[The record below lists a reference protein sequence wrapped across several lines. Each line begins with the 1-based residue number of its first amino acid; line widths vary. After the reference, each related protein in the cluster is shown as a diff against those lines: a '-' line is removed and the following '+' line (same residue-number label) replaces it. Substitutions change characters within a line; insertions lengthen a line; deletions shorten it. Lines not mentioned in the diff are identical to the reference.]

1 MLDFH
6 ANQPFKVRQVKE
18 EGIFKWTQKIQAV
31 GSKFQE
37 AALMH
42 CTIEEIAGVLMLTDK
57 LRNLCF
63 MQGLYSDRIQTIV
76 RSRNSDGFDNSQKSF
91 GGRKCYYLQ
100 TGKVQDGKVIF
111 F

>member
-1 MLDFH
+1 MDKGTLDFH
-6 ANQPFKVRQVKE
+6 ANQPFKVRQVKD
-18 EGIFKWTQKIQAV
+18 
-31 GSKFQE
+31 
-37 AALMH
+37 ALYYRGNSR
-42 CTIEEIAGVLMLTDK
+42 CIMLADK

-63 MQGLYSDRIQTIV
+63 MQGLYSDRIQTTV
-76 RSRNSDGFDNSQKSF
+76 RSRNSDGFDDSQKSF